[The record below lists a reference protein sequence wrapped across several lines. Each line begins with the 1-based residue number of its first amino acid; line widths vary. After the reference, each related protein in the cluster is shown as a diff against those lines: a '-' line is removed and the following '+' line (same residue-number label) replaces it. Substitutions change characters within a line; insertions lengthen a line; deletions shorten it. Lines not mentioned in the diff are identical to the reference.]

1 MSPAFVKLQE
11 KIDARVLRERVLLF
25 VTALAVVYL
34 LWNMLVQT
42 QFDKQQQTLRTA
54 IETVAAERKLVESQL
69 TAIAMAAATDPA
81 KLKKN
86 EIDLLK
92 QKITAVE
99 EQLSGLSQGLISAGQ
114 LPKILQEVLVRT
126 TSVNLLQVQTLPA
139 SELTLTTVD
148 AAAPDNAQSIQ
159 QGTGVYKHAVLLK
172 VSGNYLQLI
181 DLLTAIEA
189 LEWKFY
195 WESLDYKVTKY
206 PQAEILIRV
215 FTLSSDE
222 GLLGV

>member
-1 MSPAFVKLQE
+1 MSPAFERLQE

-25 VTALAVVYL
+25 ATALAVVYL
-34 LWNMLVQT
+34 MWNMLVQA
-42 QFDKQQQTLRTA
+42 QFDQQQQTLRTN
-54 IETVAAERKLVESQL
+54 IEAVAAERKQVETQL
-69 TAIAMAAATDPA
+69 TTIAMATATDPA
-81 KLKKN
+81 KYKKN
-86 EIDLLK
+86 EIDTLK
-92 QKITAVE
+92 QKIRVVD
-99 EQLSGLSQGLISAGQ
+99 EQLSGLSQGLISAEE

-126 TSVNLLQVQTLPA
+126 ATVTLLKVQTLPA
-139 SELTLTTVD
+139 SELTLTKVD
-148 AAAPDNAQSIQ
+148 TATPDNTQSIQ

-172 VSGNYLQLI
+172 VSGSYMQLV

-195 WESLDYKVTKY
+195 WESLDYKVTHY
-206 PQAEILIRV
+206 PQAEIIIRV